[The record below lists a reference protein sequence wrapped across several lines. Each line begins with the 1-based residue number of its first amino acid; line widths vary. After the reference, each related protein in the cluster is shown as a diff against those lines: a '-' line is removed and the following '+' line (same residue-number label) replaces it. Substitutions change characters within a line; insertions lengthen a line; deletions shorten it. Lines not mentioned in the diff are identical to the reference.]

1 MQLGSLFVN
10 ELIKDQLVKVEKTR
24 RQTGRK
30 KWTTSAGPLMA
41 GKRNYSPSVFALARM
56 APGLFVGSWSAPPC
70 DLIPFGEPYFPLD
83 LTH

>member
-1 MQLGSLFVN
+1 MQFGPLFVN
-10 ELIKDQLVKVEKTR
+10 ELIKDQLVKEKRTR

-30 KWTTSAGPLMA
+30 KWTTRAGQLMA
-41 GKRNYSPSVFALARM
+41 GKRNYSQSVFALARV
-56 APGLFVGSWSAPPC
+56 APGLFVGSWSAPLC